1 MQMVKH
7 AWGTLWGWHRDVMDT
22 FQFFTSGSTPTH
34 VSGGVKAGR
43 TPEPGVDPRKKIGFL
58 LGPLLFLFIFF
69 FFSPEGLSKEAVA
82 VLAGTVW
89 IAVWWITEAIPI
101 PATSLLPIILFP
113 VTGALKGGEVT
124 SAYGDGT
131 IFLFMGGFIIAIAME
146 KWNLHK
152 RIAMNIILLI
162 GTSTER
168 IVLGF
173 MLATGFLSMWISN
186 TATAMMMLPIGTAVI
201 YQVNESLK
209 QEGAKR
215 TGHFSNVPSPPIDA
229 L

>member
-1 MQMVKH
+1 
-7 AWGTLWGWHRDVMDT
+7 
-22 FQFFTSGSTPTH
+22 
-34 VSGGVKAGR
+34 
-43 TPEPGVDPRKKIGFL
+43 
-58 LGPLLFLFIFF
+58 
-69 FFSPEGLSKEAVA
+69 
-82 VLAGTVW
+82 
-89 IAVWWITEAIPI
+89 
-101 PATSLLPIILFP
+101 LLPIILFP
-113 VTGALKGGEVT
+113 LTGALQAGDVT
-124 SAYGDGT
+124 SAYGDST

-162 GTSTER
+162 GTGTER

-209 QEGAKR
+209 REGTNR
-215 TGHFSNVPSPPIDA
+215 T
-229 L
+229 